1 MLTDSMTSPTV
12 AVVARTVLQTDGALP
27 SDPAELEVPLF
38 RTARF
43 VVAFTVVLLIGWIVV
58 EPAISR
64 VVRKRNKNNPT
75 IEEAIT
81 RYLRLVI
88 LLCGLFVGISAAGFA
103 TVVGSSALVIAAATL
118 ALGIAG
124 QSVIGSFVSGM
135 ALVIDPEFNVGDY
148 IRWEGGEGRVISITL
163 RITRVRTVDGGLV
176 TIPNTVLTEESIV
189 RPFERGVWTVEHV
202 AIGYDDDV
210 EAALG
215 LLSEIVGDL
224 DGVLEDPAPRT
235 GVEELG
241 DDAVILRSQFWID
254 DPMRN
259 TLSVR
264 STFIRAVKE
273 RFERAGIE
281 ISPASQH
288 ALEGQIR
295 IDIDT

>member
-1 MLTDSMTSPTV
+1 MSPLTAAVAAQML
-12 AVVARTVLQTDGALP
+12 LQTGGGGLP
-27 SDPAELEVPLF
+27 SDPAELEVPLL

-43 VVAFTVVLLIGWIVV
+43 LVAFVVVLLVGWVVV

-81 RYLRLVI
+81 RYFRLVI
-88 LLCGLFVGISAAGFA
+88 VLCGLFVGLSAAGFA
-103 TVVGSSALVIAAATL
+103 TVVGSSALVIAAVTL

-124 QSVIGSFVSGM
+124 QSVIGSLVSGI
-135 ALVIDPEFNVGDY
+135 ALVVDPEFNVGDY
-148 IRWEGGEGRVISITL
+148 IRWEDGEGRVTSITL

-176 TIPNTVLTEESIV
+176 TIPNTALTGESIV
-189 RPFERGVWTVEHV
+189 RPFEGGDCRTVEHV
-202 AIGYDDDV
+202 AIAYDDDV
-210 EAALG
+210 ERALDV
-215 LLSEIVGDL
+215 LSEIVGDL

-254 DPMRN
+254 DPVRN
-259 TLSVR
+259 RFPVR
-264 STFIRAVKE
+264 SAFARAVKE

-281 ISPASQH
+281 ISPASQRD
-288 ALEGQIR
+288 LDGRVR
-295 IDIDT
+295 IDIDP

>member
-1 MLTDSMTSPTV
+1 MSSLTV
-12 AVVARTVLQTDGALP
+12 GLVARTLLQTGGGALP
-27 SDPAELEVPLF
+27 SDPAELEVPLW

-43 VVAFTVVLLIGWIVV
+43 VVAFAIVLLIGWVVV

-81 RYLRLVI
+81 RYFRLVVV
-88 LLCGLFVGISAAGFA
+88 LCGLFVGLSTAGFA
-103 TVVGSSALVIAAATL
+103 TVVGSSALVIAAVTL

-124 QSVIGSFVSGM
+124 QSVIGSLVSGI
-135 ALVIDPEFNVGDY
+135 ALVVDPEFNVGDY
-148 IRWEGGEGRVISITL
+148 IRWEGGEGRVTSITL

-176 TIPNTVLTEESIV
+176 TIPNTALTDESIV
-189 RPFERGVWTVEHV
+189 RPFEGGDCRTVEHV
-202 AIGYDDDV
+202 AIAYDDDV
-210 EAALG
+210 EAALD

-241 DDAVILRSQFWID
+241 EDAVILRSQFWID
-254 DPMRN
+254 DPVRN
-259 TLSVR
+259 AFPVR
-264 STFIRAVKE
+264 SAFARTVKE

-288 ALEGQIR
+288 DLDGRVR
-295 IDIDT
+295 IDIDP